1 MEVKSCDVVALL
13 EDDPANELVRDQ
25 VGTAV
30 EQLQPGVFEVEFSAN
45 NGKSYATVAL
55 PVEKL
60 LVLHHE
66 AVEAA

>member
-45 NGKSYATVAL
+45 NG
-55 PVEKL
+55 
-60 LVLHHE
+60 
-66 AVEAA
+66 